1 MDEATISSKQG
12 MVLIIAGSCLFGLS
26 IAVLVQVPGGYD
38 LHLKNESSPHDESG
52 ECVIV
57 VDNIHDYFELE
68 IVWVSELNS
77 PEDIFV
83 KLKSDTFTAYPD
95 QMQIE
100 DSNKD
105 IIRIRK
111 GGLS

>member
-1 MDEATISSKQG
+1 M
-12 MVLIIAGSCLFGLS
+12 IIAGSCLFGLS

-38 LHLKNESSPHDESG
+38 LHLKNESSPNNETG
-52 ECVIV
+52 KCTIV
-57 VDNIHDYFELE
+57 VDNINDYFELDV
-68 IVWVSELNS
+68 VWVSEFNS

-83 KLKSDTFTAYPD
+83 KLNSDTFTAYPD

-100 DSNKD
+100 DYDNGV
-105 IIRIRK
+105 IRIRK